1 MTKQNIHW
9 LSRALIALFAG
20 GGIVS
25 LFVVPTN
32 PVWWTVDVLLRSYVM
47 FLCTVLAHEAAHGQ
61 LGRSKSANLWWGRVA
76 LLLPMVPAL
85 NFRKTHRL
93 HHAHTNVP
101 DQDPDYWVKPKR
113 FWEMPLR
120 AVALPHYWLLWLW
133 RKNKLSRAE
142 LVEVALWYVAMFT
155 IYGAVY
161 LVAGPTRLV
170 LGMVPALLI
179 VSLFLWYP
187 FAVKTHEGFSTG
199 APETRSHDYYGVGV
213 YWLTLGLSMHRAH
226 HLHPSKSWVELR
238 PYVRAAPLP
247 WWRRMLFPRD
257 IRV

>member
-1 MTKQNIHW
+1 MDQRSIHR
-9 LSRALIALFAG
+9 LSRALIVVFAV
-20 GGIVS
+20 GGIGS
-25 LFVVPTN
+25 LFVTPAH
-32 PVWWTVDVLLRSYVM
+32 PVHWAVDILLRSYVM
-47 FLCTVLAHEAAHGQ
+47 FLCTVMAHEAAHGH

-101 DQDPDYWVKPKR
+101 GRDPDYWVKPKR

-120 AVALPHYWLLWLW
+120 AVALPHYWLFWLW
-133 RKNKLSRAE
+133 QQKKLSRAE

-155 IYGAVY
+155 IYGAVFF
-161 LVAGPTRLV
+161 VAGPERLA
-170 LGMVPALLI
+170 LGMIPPLLI

-213 YWLTLGLSMHRAH
+213 YWMTLGLSMHRAH
-226 HLHPSKSWVELR
+226 HLYPAKSWVELR
-238 PYVRAAPLP
+238 SYVRSAPLP
-247 WWRRMLFPRD
+247 WWRRILFPRD